1 MTPPLHHISFSGG
14 LGSAVS
20 ALVAHERGIP
30 FTLLFADTLIEDDDL
45 YRFVDD
51 VSDRVGVP
59 VTYLRDGRT
68 PWQVFRDVRYH
79 GNSRT
84 AHCSQVLKTDQVRAW
99 LDDNAEPDEPLVLGM
114 DMSEQD
120 RIDRAAAR
128 WAPRPV
134 ISLLSEFSVWRP
146 MWDELL
152 AKYDLRRPRLYDL
165 GFAHNNCGGFCVR
178 AGLGSHRRLLRHF
191 PERYQ
196 HHERKQAELMR
207 EIPTARPH
215 LKQTEDGETR
225 YLTLADLRAQI
236 EAEPEQG
243 DLFDDGATGCG
254 CFID

>member
-1 MTPPLHHISFSGG
+1 MTYHISFSGG

-20 ALVAHERGIP
+20 ALVAHDAGLD

-45 YRFVDD
+45 YRFIED

-68 PWQVFRDVRYH
+68 PWQVFRDVRFH

-134 ISLLSEFSVWRP
+134 ISLLNERDVWRP
-146 MWDELL
+146 QYEEWL
-152 AKYDLRRPRLYDL
+152 ARYDLRRPRLYNL
-165 GFAHNNCGGFCVR
+165 GFEHNNCGGFCVR
-178 AGLGSHRRLLRHF
+178 AGIAHHKRLLRVF
-191 PERYQ
+191 PERYA
-196 HHERKQAELMR
+196 HHEAQQDAMMR
-207 EIPTARPH
+207 DIETARPH
-215 LKQTEDGETR
+215 LKETVDGEAR
-225 YLTLADLRAQI
+225 YLTMRELRERVQLQ
-236 EAEPEQG
+236 P
-243 DLFDDGATGCG
+243 DLFDDEPGPTGCG
-254 CFID
+254 CFIDEVNR